1 MLSNWTSAHK
11 SVLICVDRLLQC
23 CASLECSSPPVSYS
37 ITKPQHWHNDVNVFT
52 DSEVEWK
59 QALPAILIGKWFWEL
74 LKFKKKLEWKTIKG
88 FNDTATNETLGG
100 SSSGFFFSSSEILYA
115 TMKAKMCL
123 CSLSSQGDKSFIL
136 FMFSLWSDKITTPS
150 SLTSL
155 GRIRSIR
162 YKSTGSDTT

>member
-74 LKFKKKLEWKTIKG
+74 LKFKKIWNGKPLKASMILLLMRLLE
-88 FNDTATNETLGG
+88 DLRQ
-100 SSSGFFFSSSEILYA
+100 GFFFLLLKFSMPRWKQKCVYVLCPPKETSHLFCS
-115 TMKAKMCL
+115 CL
-123 CSLSSQGDKSFIL
+123 ACGV
-136 FMFSLWSDKITTPS
+136 T
-150 SLTSL
+150 
-155 GRIRSIR
+155 R
-162 YKSTGSDTT
+162 

>member
-100 SSSGFFFSSSEILYA
+100 SSSGFFFFFFWNS
-115 TMKAKMCL
+115 L
-123 CSLSSQGDKSFIL
+123 CHDESKNVS
-136 FMFSLWSDKITTPS
+136 MFSVLPRRQVIYSVHV
-150 SLTSL
+150 
-155 GRIRSIR
+155 
-162 YKSTGSDTT
+162 